1 MNSEERGS
9 SKISLGNVTLIIVLV
24 ITVYAAIQSQIA
36 SNNSKT
42 AIESN
47 RVAIETLKQTQVAH
61 NRIVF
66 CLEQYTTKT
75 LAALNGRT
83 TYTKEQANRNVSLQE
98 SQARF
103 LKLLLHQPPFS
114 EARQSQAAQD
124 YVTDLQQFVGVNE
137 KAQEKI
143 QQNPFPQSDALKTC
157 LDSAD
162 EGKP

>member
-1 MNSEERGS
+1 M
-9 SKISLGNVTLIIVLV
+9 IVLL

-36 SNNSKT
+36 SNNSKNAT
-42 AIESN
+42 ESN
-47 RVAIETLKQTQVAH
+47 KEAIDALKQTQRSH

-66 CLEQYTTKT
+66 CLEQYTTET

-98 SQARF
+98 SQAKF

-114 EARQSQAAQD
+114 EARRSQAAQD
-124 YVTDLQQFVGVNE
+124 YVTDLQQFVGINE
-137 KAQEKI
+137 KSQKKI
-143 QQNPFPQSDALKTC
+143 QQNPFPKSDALKTC